1 MSIVTDSY
9 KFIIYDTNEEIS
21 QKQDI
26 AAWIIGGFLVGVGT
40 RMGNGCTSGH
50 GVCGIPRF
58 APRSIVATMVFMA
71 TGFMMATLRYYRPFL
86 NNGSSFGQPY
96 AEVWR
101 WIALAVLIIAN
112 LYAAFLTLT
121 TPGKRVELLIS
132 YIIGLIFGL
141 GLVVSGMCRVSKIQN
156 FLIIGDVWDPSLAF
170 VMASA
175 VAINVVTF
183 NYTLRKVEK
192 PLLAG
197 ESGKYCVPPRGI
209 IDARLLAGAAIFG
222 LGWGLAGLCPGPGVI
237 VFFSMTEG
245 IIWVIALAMGQITFD
260 MISKKLEK
268 RNTQKI
274 EKDV

>member
-1 MSIVTDSY
+1 M
-9 KFIIYDTNEEIS
+9 YDTNEEIS